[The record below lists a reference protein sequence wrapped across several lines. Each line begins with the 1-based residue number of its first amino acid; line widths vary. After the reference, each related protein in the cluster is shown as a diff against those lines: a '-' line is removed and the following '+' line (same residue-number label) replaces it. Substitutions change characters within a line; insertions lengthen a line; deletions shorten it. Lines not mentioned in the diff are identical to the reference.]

1 MHRNIKHQRCLL
13 LPQNPRKCRILI
25 ILKSSYR
32 NIKKSCLISKVVDI
46 LLKMSLS
53 LKSLLVV
60 AFSLSAIYLLTSTQN
75 EGTSIQLAGQETS
88 ANLDDA
94 SLKKI
99 RNLIKKAGTQYQS
112 NYDSMASFIQGQ
124 LNTTIAST
132 LWNVVVF
139 SRQDADRK
147 FTTTL
152 TFLGQKKY
160 YEVYEPDNYT
170 FSVRIL

>member
-1 MHRNIKHQRCLL
+1 MSN
-13 LPQNPRKCRILI
+13 
-25 ILKSSYR
+25 LK
-32 NIKKSCLISKVVDI
+32 IVDI

-53 LKSLLVV
+53 FKSLLVV
-60 AFSLSAIYLLTSTQN
+60 ALSLSAIYLLTLTSTQN
-75 EGTSIQLAGQETS
+75 EETSIQLAGQETS

>member
-1 MHRNIKHQRCLL
+1 MSN
-13 LPQNPRKCRILI
+13 
-25 ILKSSYR
+25 LK
-32 NIKKSCLISKVVDI
+32 IVDI

-53 LKSLLVV
+53 FKSLLVV
-60 AFSLSAIYLLTSTQN
+60 ALSLSAIYLLTLTSTQN
-75 EGTSIQLAGQETS
+75 EETSIQLAGQETS

-124 LNTTIAST
+124 LNTTIANT

-160 YEVYEPDNYT
+160 YEVNEPDNKM

>member
-1 MHRNIKHQRCLL
+1 MSN
-13 LPQNPRKCRILI
+13 
-25 ILKSSYR
+25 LK
-32 NIKKSCLISKVVDI
+32 IVDI

-53 LKSLLVV
+53 FKSLLVV
-60 AFSLSAIYLLTSTQN
+60 ALSLSAIYLLTLTSTQN
-75 EGTSIQLAGQETS
+75 EETSIQLAGQETS

-124 LNTTIAST
+124 LNTTIANT

>member
-1 MHRNIKHQRCLL
+1 MSN
-13 LPQNPRKCRILI
+13 
-25 ILKSSYR
+25 LK
-32 NIKKSCLISKVVDI
+32 IVDI

-53 LKSLLVV
+53 FKSLLVV
-60 AFSLSAIYLLTSTQN
+60 ALSLSAIYLLTLTFTQN
-75 EGTSIQLAGQETS
+75 EETSIQLAGQETS

-124 LNTTIAST
+124 LNTTIANT